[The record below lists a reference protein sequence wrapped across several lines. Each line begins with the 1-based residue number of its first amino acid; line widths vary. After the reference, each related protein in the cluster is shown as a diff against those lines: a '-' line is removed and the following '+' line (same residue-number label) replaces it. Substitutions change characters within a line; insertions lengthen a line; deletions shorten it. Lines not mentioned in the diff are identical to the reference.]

1 MLTAAQ
7 YATEDVAQCAA
18 TLLLATAQYAA
29 EDIAQ
34 RAAGAALL
42 TAACNTVAGI
52 GRDAQAAG
60 AAVAGAAND
69 MKR

>member
-1 MLTAAQ
+1 MRKIIILT
-7 YATEDVAQCAA
+7 V
-18 TLLLATAQYAA
+18 TA
-29 EDIAQ
+29 
-34 RAAGAALL
+34 AALL

>member
-1 MLTAAQ
+1 MRKIIILT
-7 YATEDVAQCAA
+7 V
-18 TLLLATAQYAA
+18 TA
-29 EDIAQ
+29 
-34 RAAGAALL
+34 AALL

-60 AAVAGAAND
+60 AAVSGVAND